1 MVWWFYIG
9 WFLQEGT
16 YDGTGG
22 CGGDGWVG
30 GSFSLEVTWM
40 VEIVADWYGGSPSVG
55 FSRREPMMVL
65 ATVVVIVRWVAFIR
79 LKFT

>member
-1 MVWWFYIG
+1 LVWWFYVG

-16 YDGTGG
+16 YDSTGG

-55 FSRREPMMVL
+55 FSRREPKMVL